1 MLVDPNNYIDN
12 KQLPILSSLIEE
24 FVKQDVSKY
33 WIDVGEKNVGVS
45 INWKSIIMYDTTNN
59 YQVSD
64 ELKLAI
70 PNIVDYATTMP
81 GLHRITVNFLTG
93 FSFMPIH
100 TDTDYLPDYDTSST
114 NYNIILPITDFG
126 QSIVDYRVIKNKK
139 GDALIF
145 DGQVPHGA
153 INDTTG
159 TRITI
164 YLLVD
169 KTRFTNDST
178 ER

>member
-1 MLVDPNNYIDN
+1 MATV
-12 KQLPILSSLIEE
+12 
-24 FVKQDVSKY
+24 VKQDVSKY

-126 QSIVDYRVIKNKK
+126 QSIVDYRVIRNKK